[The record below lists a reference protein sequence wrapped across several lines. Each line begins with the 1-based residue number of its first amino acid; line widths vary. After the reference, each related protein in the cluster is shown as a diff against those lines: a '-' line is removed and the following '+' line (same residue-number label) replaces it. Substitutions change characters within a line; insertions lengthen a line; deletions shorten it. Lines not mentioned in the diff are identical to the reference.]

1 MLLTILA
8 GIPGIS
14 DKFWNLTLF
23 LQNTANGLANGAV
36 YALMAMTVAIIYKT
50 TGHLNFA
57 QGEMA
62 MFSTFVVWELNTNRG
77 WNVWLSLLVVVAIAF
92 VAGGVIERGLIQPLE
107 KRSYLAPVILTLGLF
122 FMLNGG
128 AASIWRP
135 DPVSPTPSP
144 FPSKIDDKV
153 DIIDGTP
160 NFFVTYKTI
169 GVWIT
174 VAVLVVLL
182 IALLQK
188 TKLGL
193 AYRAVSANQESA
205 RLVGIPVTK
214 MLMFGWALSAA
225 LGSFAGV
232 LIAQQRGN
240 SFDINFMAPVLLY
253 GFAAA
258 ALGGFD
264 SIGGAAVGGLLV
276 GLAEALIPSFFSF
289 IGTELN
295 LVVALVVILI
305 VLVVKPEGLF
315 GSKRVE
321 RV

>member
-1 MLLTILA
+1 MDLLLA
-8 GIPGIS
+8 IPGIS

-23 LQNTANGLANGAV
+23 LQNFANGLANGAV

-50 TGHLNFA
+50 TGNLNFA

-62 MFSTFVVWELNTNRG
+62 MFSTFMVWSLNVNRG
-77 WNVWLSLLVVVAIAF
+77 WNVWLALLLVVAISF
-92 VAGGVIERGLIQPLE
+92 VAGGLIERVLIHPLE
-107 KRSYLAPVILTLGLF
+107 KRSYLAPVIVTLGLF

-128 AASIWRP
+128 AAYIWRP
-135 DPVSPTPSP
+135 DPVSPTPTP
-144 FPSKIDDKV
+144 FPAGLDDKV

-174 VAVLVVLL
+174 VAVLVILL
-182 IALLQK
+182 ILLLQK

-205 RLVGIPVTK
+205 RLVGIPVTN

-225 LGSFAGV
+225 IGSFAGL

-264 SIGGAAVGGLLV
+264 SIGGAAIGGLIV

-289 IGTELN
+289 VGTELN
-295 LVVALVVILI
+295 LVVALVVILV
-305 VLVVKPEGLF
+305 VLTFKPEGLF